1 MDIEG
6 VLAIIG
12 VFFLPFALVIV
23 IVALK
28 YNKDNNQN
36 RLQADLY
43 AKALAAGLP
52 IPDNLF
58 PEQKKKHSP
67 LNTGIICMSA
77 GVAISLFFAGVAL
90 TAEEPEAIAGASF
103 GIIPFVIGVAYLLI
117 HFLEKKQQKPEEN
130 AK

>member
-1 MDIEG
+1 MHIESILG
-6 VLAIIG
+6 VTG
-12 VFFLPFALVIV
+12 TFFLPIALVIV

-28 YNKDNNQN
+28 YNKENNQN

-58 PEQKKKHSP
+58 PEQKKKHNP
-67 LNTGIICMSA
+67 LNTGIICMGVGA
-77 GVAISLFFAGVAL
+77 GISLFFVGIAL
-90 TAEEPEAIAGASF
+90 TAEEPEALAGASI